1 MTLARIFFIILIPF
15 IFTSSS
21 PAFGQKKTPAKKT
34 ELRWINFEAAIK
46 TAAEQ
51 DKPVMV
57 DVYTDWCG
65 WCKKM
70 DKEVFNHPD
79 VAEALD
85 RMFTIAKVNGESRE
99 SLTYK
104 NQKTNGIGIA
114 QGFGIR
120 GYPSLIFLD
129 SKGDMLTLIPGYV
142 DAEKFLPIVNFLGG
156 KHYEKME
163 WEAYLAQYNATKT
176 PPDQKK

>member
-1 MTLARIFFIILIPF
+1 MTLVRILFIILIPF
-15 IFTSSS
+15 LFTSAS
-21 PAFGQKKTPAKKT
+21 PAFGQKTAPAKKT
-34 ELRWINFEAAIK
+34 ELRWTKFESAIK
-46 TAAEQ
+46 AAAEE

-79 VAEALD
+79 VAEALN
-85 RMFTIAKVNGESRE
+85 RMFAIAKVNGESRE
-99 SLTYK
+99 SITYK
-104 NQKTNGIGIA
+104 DQKTNGIGIA

-129 SKGDMLTLIPGYV
+129 SKGDLLTLIPGYV

-156 KHYEKME
+156 KHYETME
-163 WEAYLAQYNATKT
+163 WEAYLAEYNASKAPAGTK
-176 PPDQKK
+176 K